1 MQNPAAPFRA
11 AGLTPSWGCNPLWDD
26 RSDFTQSRSVIL
38 HGVVSPEPSPR
49 HSRVCLYIQVY
60 TPDADSRMAQD
71 DLPEMLGQLR
81 SEVQSGHSPTRSPS
95 LSRSRESSSLTGL
108 QTSRKIRDSELHR
121 CIHIHESDFVDGA
134 GWAPQVS
141 EAELAARLADII
153 ETTVPPHHPID
164 THTHTQ
170 IYI

>member
-1 MQNPAAPFRA
+1 
-11 AGLTPSWGCNPLWDD
+11 
-26 RSDFTQSRSVIL
+26 
-38 HGVVSPEPSPR
+38 
-49 HSRVCLYIQVY
+49 
-60 TPDADSRMAQD
+60 MAQD

-164 THTHTQ
+164 THTHTH
-170 IYI
+170 IYIYVYIYIYICIYIYIYIYKRIYISIIEEFV